1 MAKITTTQLF
11 SQKKLSA
18 GDVGTSG
25 LIDLRYNSSK
35 HLFSLAARVNA
46 GTAATP
52 GTTVFSYTGA
62 SFESGTCI
70 SPSAAIAIGTFGT
83 GLGADIVAFAPPLLP
98 FMRIVATQTGSGT
111 VGKDSIIEAELNV
124 Q

>member
-1 MAKITTTQLF
+1 MAKITTLPLF
-11 SQKKLSA
+11 GQKRLSA

-46 GTAATP
+46 GTASTP
-52 GTTVFSYTGA
+52 GTTVFSYVGA
-62 SFESGTCI
+62 SFETGTCI

-83 GLGADIVAFAPPLLP
+83 ALGADIVAFTPPLLP
-98 FMRIVATQTGSGT
+98 FMKIIATQVGAGT
-111 VGKDSIIEAELNV
+111 VGKDSIVDAELNV